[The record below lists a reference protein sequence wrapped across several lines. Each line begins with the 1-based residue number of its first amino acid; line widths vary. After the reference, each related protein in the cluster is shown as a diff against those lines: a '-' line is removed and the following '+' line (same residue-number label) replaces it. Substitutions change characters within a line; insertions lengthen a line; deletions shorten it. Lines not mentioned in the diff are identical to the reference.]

1 MKAIF
6 QHKDPNRK
14 NTKIPLPKGDASGST
29 PQEHANSMAKN
40 LWTPPD
46 AFRLL
51 TALMSHAIWLVLA
64 PVVAIL
70 LTILY
75 VQISNPTYEIGTQIM
90 VRFGQELAAPATV
103 STQTGQQVIPISK
116 RLEDT
121 TAEVQIMKDP
131 LLIRQVA
138 EELGED
144 FFYASPE
151 PVTWLQKIK
160 HSVSKFVRNTKEG
173 IRNAM
178 VKIGVLPRLS
188 KMDRVILFLQSSL
201 SVEHVTRSDV
211 IEVKLS
217 YPDPDLGE
225 EILRRF
231 IAKYFEKRELI
242 FRNDLIPEFF
252 NEELTPIKAELKSA
266 EDDYSEAQNRL
277 KAWSVDDQRRLRVQ
291 RREELSQQLE
301 TTLSTLTVAQ
311 ERLNRI
317 EQALS
322 QLQEFVPS
330 SLSQH
335 SNPIREELELRLIEL
350 ELQLGFDI
358 RKFGDK
364 SQQVLGLQK
373 KIEEL
378 RAYISDQPQLTR
390 NEDVKKTNPLREAFL
405 AQKLDTEL
413 LISTS
418 EVHSQTLRSELARL
432 EKELSDIDGAGLLLV
447 RKLREVERLR
457 RKYDRYQKGLDEARI
472 TDAISKASISNVV
485 VIAEP
490 KGGIAPVKPRVTR
503 LLAVAVLFSLA
514 LASGLILLIDS
525 LRPKIRNNRD
535 LADCVEN
542 GVIVRAIA
550 EKGRT

>member
-6 QHKDPNRK
+6 QHKGPNRK
-14 NTKIPLPKGDASGST
+14 NMKIYVPKDNASDAEA
-29 PQEHANSMAKN
+29 QEHAGNLARN

-51 TALMSHAIWLVLA
+51 TALMSHAIWLILA
-64 PVVAIL
+64 PIAAVL
-70 LTILY
+70 LTFLY
-75 VQISNPTYEIGTQIM
+75 IQISNPTYEIGTQIM

-103 STQTGQQVIPISK
+103 STQMDQQVIPISK

-144 FFYASPE
+144 FFYATPE

-160 HSVSKFVRNTKEG
+160 HSVSQFVRNTKES

-178 VKIGVLPRLS
+178 VKIGVLPKLS

-211 IEVKLS
+211 IEVKLD

-231 IAKYFEKRELI
+231 IAKYFEKRERI
-242 FRNDLIPEFF
+242 YRNDLIPEFF
-252 NEELTPIKAELKSA
+252 SEELAPLKAELKRA

-277 KAWSVDDQRRLRVQ
+277 KAWSVEDQRRLRVQ
-291 RREELSQQLE
+291 RREELSQDLE
-301 TTLSTLTVAQ
+301 TTLSTLTVAK

-317 EQALS
+317 ERALA

-330 SLSQH
+330 SLSLH
-335 SNPIREELELRLIEL
+335 SNPIREELELKLIEL
-350 ELQLGFDI
+350 ELQLGFDK

-364 SQQVLGLQK
+364 SQQVLGLEK

-378 RAYISDQPQLTR
+378 RAYIADQPQLTQ

-405 AQKLDTEL
+405 KQKLDTEL

-432 EKELSDIDGAGLLLV
+432 DKELSDIDQAGLLLV
-447 RKLREVERLR
+447 RKLREVQRLR
-457 RKYDRYQKGLDEARI
+457 RKYERYQKGLDEARI

-503 LLAVAVLFSLA
+503 LLAVAILFSLA

-525 LRPKIRNNRD
+525 LRPKIRTNRD
-535 LADCVEN
+535 IADYVED

-550 EKGRT
+550 ERGRT